1 MYSDQSVKV
10 CPLCAEPI
18 KAAAKVCPFCRAPQT
33 RLAHWRPYLGLGF
46 SAFAL
51 LAFVGLA
58 CVWLFPDVFRSEG
71 RSFAPVGG
79 EFVFKR
85 RSVIGISRGSPFA
98 NVRIIGL
105 LTKTRVGESKRNPDA
120 STEPTWPIQF

>member
-1 MYSDQSVKV
+1 MKRFVQGESRTQVM
-10 CPLCAEPI
+10 
-18 KAAAKVCPFCRAPQT
+18 
-33 RLAHWRPYLGLGF
+33 
-46 SAFAL
+46 L
-51 LAFVGLA
+51 L
-58 CVWLFPDVFRSEG
+58 
-71 RSFAPVGG
+71 PVGG

-105 LTKTRVGESKRNPDA
+105 LTKTRFGESKRNPDA